1 MLKNKKVFEYAVNGV
16 DSEIEHLKKTINQGK
31 QFLAQYEN
39 GEKPK
44 TPKTPQEIQNIIN
57 QEKAE
62 IENLSQFK
70 SELIWELSE
79 F

>member
-1 MLKNKKVFEYAVNGV
+1 MLKDKKVIEYAVKGV
-16 DSEIEHLKKTINQGK
+16 DSEIEKLEKTINQGK
-31 QFLAQYEN
+31 QFLSQYEN

-57 QEKAE
+57 QKKAE

-70 SELIWELSE
+70 NELIWELSE